1 MRGDYTMLR
10 QYKYTIK
17 LVVIPIVVLCTMFL
31 ALSATMNIGR
41 GVVKGAESE
50 RVYLAPDEREVYS
63 EQILD
68 FIQYENTDKLS
79 WHGTYAGKN
88 ATQVHISDGYTTH
101 IYVFNEDDI
110 LTHHGTTRSSDL
122 LPVTP

>member
-1 MRGDYTMLR
+1 MLR